1 MKKYGVFFLAF
12 AIAAV
17 TWLAGCD
24 SEEGGALP
32 NRPPTTALT
41 VAPNNG
47 ATVNHYIPL
56 RWAANDPDGN
66 VTGFW
71 LLVDSDTLTFTAARD
86 TTLAFTAPAD
96 GTPEPH
102 TFEVIAMDGEGLVDD
117 DQSAEAVQNRSRSFF
132 TTNYAPVA
140 SFVEAGSIGDG
151 ATVGKGFQVAI
162 SATDSNPSFIRFSV
176 SLDDST
182 SGWTAW
188 SKDSVFLFADPQVIA
203 DTVTFPRQVNAIP
216 NTPLT
221 PGAHRLYVRVKDA
234 GDANSSVIWRDF
246 TITEGFRPVMSSS
259 VTAQYAGAVFYP
271 DGSAFHRL
279 GAGVKTELG
288 VSASAASYGGRINAY
303 RYRLDGGPWSAWTTE
318 GTVEESGLPAGQFL
332 FEFMARDIAGEV
344 SDPLVYT
351 VRLVQITL
359 SDSVIVIGA
368 TANGNGNP
376 GSPTFAVVKEF
387 YTNALDGYKFRSI
400 DYADTARGITP
411 YVSPFDLEY
420 AGLIVWHEDDRTNPK
435 RLNSQLTVIRAYL
448 DRGGRII
455 FSAWDGMNGFSSTD
469 TTSFAAGSFAREYFQ
484 LLGTSRNNSRQVRGF
499 EGVGGFAGCTVDPAK
514 LPASWNGLL
523 DRCWVFRPKGHCIPT
538 ATLVTNDSATNPLH
552 GQTAGFVYDL
562 SFRVAVI
569 GVPLFFCQQEEVRI
583 LLHGD
588 AGHVSLID
596 RMLEGLES
604 VE

>member
-1 MKKYGVFFLAF
+1 MKKYGVFFLAL
-12 AIAAV
+12 AIAVV

-24 SEEGGALP
+24 SEDGGAYP
-32 NRPPTTALT
+32 NRPPTTRLT

-56 RWAANDPDGN
+56 HWAANDPDGN
-66 VTGFW
+66 VAGFW
-71 LLVDSDTLTFTAARD
+71 LLVDGDTLIFTAARD
-86 TTLAFTAPAD
+86 TVLAFTAPAD

-102 TFEVIAMDGEGLVDD
+102 TFEVIAVDEEGLADRD
-117 DQSAEAVQNRSRSFF
+117 TSAEAVQLRSRSFF
-132 TTNYAPVA
+132 TTNFAPAA

-162 SATDSNPSFIRFSV
+162 SATDSNPSFIRYSV

-188 SKDSVFLFADPQVIA
+188 SKDSVYLFADPQVIA
-203 DTVTFPRQVNAIP
+203 DTVTFPRQVNAIS
-216 NTPLT
+216 NTALT

-234 GDANSSVIWRDF
+234 GDANSTIIWRDF
-246 TITEGFRPVMSSS
+246 TVAEGFRPAMSSS
-259 VTAQYAGAVFYP
+259 VTAQYGGAVFYP
-271 DGSAFHRL
+271 DGSTFFQL

-288 VSASAASYGGRINAY
+288 FSASAAAYGGKINAY
-303 RYRLDGGPWSAWTTE
+303 RYRRDEGQWSLWQVDGSLEAL
-318 GTVEESGLPAGQFL
+318 GLPAGQYI
-332 FEFMARDIAGEV
+332 FEFMARDLAGEV
-344 SDPLVYT
+344 SDPLAYP

-368 TANGNGNP
+368 TANGNGNL
-376 GSPTFAVVKEF
+376 GSPTFASVKAF
-387 YTNALDGYKFRSI
+387 YTSTLDGFKVRSI

-411 YVSPFDLEY
+411 YVSPFDLQY
-420 AGLIVWHEDDRTNPK
+420 AGVVIWHEDDRTNPK
-435 RLNSQLTVIRAYL
+435 RLNSQLAVIRAYL
-448 DRGGRII
+448 NRGGRMVY
-455 FSAWDGMNGFSSTD
+455 SAWDGMNGFSSTD

-484 LLGTSRNNSRQVRGF
+484 LLGTSRNNSRQVSGF
-499 EGVGGFAGCTVDPAK
+499 EGVGGFAGCTIDPAK
-514 LPASWNGLL
+514 LPANWNGLI

-583 LLHGD
+583 FLHGD
-588 AGHVSLID
+588 AEHISLID
-596 RMLEGLES
+596 RMLEGLEP